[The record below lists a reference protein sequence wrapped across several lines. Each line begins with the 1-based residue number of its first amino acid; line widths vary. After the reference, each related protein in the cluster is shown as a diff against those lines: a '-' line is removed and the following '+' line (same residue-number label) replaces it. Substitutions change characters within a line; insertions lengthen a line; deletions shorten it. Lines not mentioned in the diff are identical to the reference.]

1 MPAAIGV
8 GGRTGQRSTADAKVC
23 SWRRNAKHYHGRV
36 LWCKG
41 RGVGRSAI
49 IRKAALATFR
59 ADYPRSTKASK
70 LLQNSCTTGVS
81 TEGRA
86 GRGGGCCPLTSQ
98 QVTAR
103 RFGDLFNILLQ
114 FASASK
120 FIIGSIRVCR
130 ASSFT
135 CCA

>member
-1 MPAAIGV
+1 MQKFAV
-8 GGRTGQRSTADAKVC
+8 GGATPTL
-23 SWRRNAKHYHGRV
+23 SWAGAVVPRE
-36 LWCKG
+36 
-41 RGVGRSAI
+41 GVGRSAI

-98 QVTAR
+98 QVTGR

-130 ASSFT
+130 GVHKQTKFVLH
-135 CCA
+135 